1 MRKFFLMVSIDLL
14 FFPFYL
20 LCQYSLTGKVIEEKT
35 KMPLDFV
42 TIIIYDSDSTLLKG
56 CITDKNGDFKLNDI
70 QPDDYRVEARMVG
83 YRSKHLTLKIDRDVD
98 LGIIPLEEN
107 NIELQEIVV
116 EGTLPPIQ
124 QKSDRIIVDVNSF
137 MLTVGKKAFY
147 IIKYL
152 PGVVVTLDNQI
163 SVIGKDAVIYI
174 NGKPADITGTSVNG
188 ILNNLP
194 GDRIESIEIITNP
207 PSRYDAGYSG
217 AIIDIKLKKDES
229 LGYNGSLSMALGI
242 KSTGLVYMPTVN
254 LNFQS
259 KKFNIYGIYG
269 LNNGRYEQKISEQRK
284 FMSLTPPIEYDEHS
298 LYKPSGTNQYARFGV
313 DFFISPIHT
322 IGFLSNTNLYNGGN
336 TNRSTTFIKK
346 IGSSDIDS
354 SIISPINMDID
365 SKMYSFDLNHKWI
378 IDSNKVLNSDIVYSY
393 ADHSQEQK
401 MVLNYYD
408 ANNEILHPQ
417 KGKGHNVFQKS
428 DAWVIKTDYESTFL
442 GNGRIETGAQFSQ
455 IKRNNDLLEFVL
467 NKDSWEEQN
476 SMSNN
481 FTYKEQIAA
490 LYFNLSKKWTDFNAS
505 LGLRGEQTYQNGYQM
520 ANDSSFSH
528 HYFDVFPSASLQYL
542 FKNNQFLSLSYTYK
556 INRPSFSMLNPFK
569 FYTSP
574 NTYTEG
580 NPDLSPSYVH
590 NIQLQYNQRRFFV
603 TLSYS
608 EYDGLFIQEPF
619 QNDESQEFSY
629 TYKNFGSAKIYAVLL
644 NVPFRISKWWN
655 LNFNGNGYYRDY
667 KSRFMGDDFNLSF
680 FNGSFQINNQFIINN
695 GIKLELNGF
704 LSSSNRNIATKID
717 RMGSLDLTL
726 QKTLCNRKGNLSI
739 SLQDPFRWNQFK
751 SVLKYKNIDATSH
764 IIPDMRMLRISFTYN
779 LGSDKVK
786 QSRKRNTGIESIEE
800 RMK

>member
-137 MLTVGKKAFY
+137 MLTVGKKAFD
-147 IIKYL
+147 IVKYL

-298 LYKPSGTNQYARFGV
+298 LYC
-313 DFFISPIHT
+313 ISP
-322 IGFLSNTNLYNGGN
+322 
-336 TNRSTTFIKK
+336 
-346 IGSSDIDS
+346 
-354 SIISPINMDID
+354 
-365 SKMYSFDLNHKWI
+365 
-378 IDSNKVLNSDIVYSY
+378 
-393 ADHSQEQK
+393 
-401 MVLNYYD
+401 
-408 ANNEILHPQ
+408 
-417 KGKGHNVFQKS
+417 
-428 DAWVIKTDYESTFL
+428 
-442 GNGRIETGAQFSQ
+442 
-455 IKRNNDLLEFVL
+455 
-467 NKDSWEEQN
+467 
-476 SMSNN
+476 
-481 FTYKEQIAA
+481 
-490 LYFNLSKKWTDFNAS
+490 
-505 LGLRGEQTYQNGYQM
+505 
-520 ANDSSFSH
+520 
-528 HYFDVFPSASLQYL
+528 
-542 FKNNQFLSLSYTYK
+542 
-556 INRPSFSMLNPFK
+556 
-569 FYTSP
+569 
-574 NTYTEG
+574 
-580 NPDLSPSYVH
+580 
-590 NIQLQYNQRRFFV
+590 
-603 TLSYS
+603 
-608 EYDGLFIQEPF
+608 
-619 QNDESQEFSY
+619 
-629 TYKNFGSAKIYAVLL
+629 
-644 NVPFRISKWWN
+644 
-655 LNFNGNGYYRDY
+655 
-667 KSRFMGDDFNLSF
+667 
-680 FNGSFQINNQFIINN
+680 
-695 GIKLELNGF
+695 
-704 LSSSNRNIATKID
+704 
-717 RMGSLDLTL
+717 
-726 QKTLCNRKGNLSI
+726 
-739 SLQDPFRWNQFK
+739 
-751 SVLKYKNIDATSH
+751 
-764 IIPDMRMLRISFTYN
+764 
-779 LGSDKVK
+779 
-786 QSRKRNTGIESIEE
+786 
-800 RMK
+800 